1 MNNKHAYSDGVV
13 HMPSEER
20 MLRSLDGTLPP
31 DVPALPLSKIDN
43 VTRSRIRHSMAELAA
58 GNIDNVNRWLHKV
71 AETSPAKAIEL
82 YIELLQFS
90 LPKVKAIA
98 VDVRSKDGSL
108 AKLSMAELSSI
119 VSDQ

>member
-1 MNNKHAYSDGVV
+1 
-13 HMPSEER
+13 MPSEER
-20 MLRSLDGTLPP
+20 ILRSLDGTLPA
-31 DVPALPLSKIDN
+31 DIPALPLSKIDN